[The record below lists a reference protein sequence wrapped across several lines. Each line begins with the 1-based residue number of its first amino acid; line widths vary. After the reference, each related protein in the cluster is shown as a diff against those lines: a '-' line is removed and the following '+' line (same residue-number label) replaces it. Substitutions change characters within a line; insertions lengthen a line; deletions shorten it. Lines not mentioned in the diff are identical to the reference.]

1 MNEHLNK
8 PIEVE
13 KLYATLLKR
22 LSKKA
27 DMQEDDN
34 ETLEDDL
41 VVPDFASI
49 DTAIGLDYLSNNK
62 KIYLDLLH
70 NFLKKYTNYD
80 LSTMEVDE
88 FARATHTLKG
98 LSASV
103 GADELNRLVSVLDKT
118 KDHALIQG
126 VHEALER
133 VLDELRE
140 KLVFTVEK
148 EVLSDKKALSAE
160 HKKVLFEEMK
170 EALDSMEPQKC
181 EEIIK
186 DFNTYLLDDA
196 LKDTLAKIN
205 SFVDEYD
212 FDEALGL
219 IND

>member
-1 MNEHLNK
+1 
-8 PIEVE
+8 
-13 KLYATLLKR
+13 
-22 LSKKA
+22 
-27 DMQEDDN
+27 
-34 ETLEDDL
+34 
-41 VVPDFASI
+41 
-49 DTAIGLDYLSNNK
+49 
-62 KIYLDLLH
+62 
-70 NFLKKYTNYD
+70 
-80 LSTMEVDE
+80 
-88 FARATHTLKG
+88 
-98 LSASV
+98 V

-148 EVLSDKKALSAE
+148 EVLSDKKALSAD

-181 EEIIK
+181 EEIMNE
-186 DFNTYLLDDA
+186 FNTYLLDDA